1 MNRVFCFLALLP
13 VFVGCHSDVVATG
26 YLKKIPDKC
35 VYVSPIECQDPY
47 VGKVLKDVLEKE
59 FIRKHVRLCDADGAN
74 IILTGSTFMT
84 YRAAVDAK
92 GWGGRKSSAANEA
105 IESVTITAK
114 DRAGN
119 ILLTAS
125 YDNVEQFTASKL
137 AAEFGSTLAG
147 KFK

>member
-1 MNRVFCFLALLP
+1 MNRPFWLLTLIP
-13 VFVGCHSDVVATG
+13 IFVGCHSDVVTTKH
-26 YLKKIPDKC
+26 LKTMPSKC
-35 VYVSPIECQDPY
+35 VYITPIECQDPY

-59 FIRKHVRLCDADGAN
+59 FIRKRVLLCDEDSAN

-92 GWGGRKSSAANEA
+92 GWGARQSSATNQA
-105 IESVTITAK
+105 IESVTIAAK

-119 ILLTAS
+119 VLLTAS
-125 YDNVEQFTASKL
+125 YDNVEQYTASKL